1 MTILFT
7 KRLELV
13 PVTVELVS
21 AVLSERRDDVR
32 RIVGAELPEAWPGR
46 ALVERAFSASIEA
59 IIKDPEHRL
68 WGDRLLITRTPGGTE
83 AKHGDPRRLVGSVV
97 FHGSPR
103 DGGVVEVGY
112 GVEDASQGQGYATEA
127 TKAQVDWALAQP
139 GVRRIEATTPPWHSA
154 SVRVLEKAG
163 FSRVGLEEHPF
174 LGEILKFA
182 RERVDP

>member
-13 PVTVELVS
+13 PVTVELVD

-59 IIKDPEHRL
+59 IKKDPDHRL
-68 WGDRLLITRTPGGTE
+68 WGDRLLITR
-83 AKHGDPRRLVGSVV
+83 GDAPRRLVGSVV

-103 DGGVVEVGY
+103 DGGMVEVGY
-112 GVEDASQGQGYATEA
+112 GVEDASQGLGYATEA
-127 TKAQVDWALAQP
+127 TAAQVEWALEQP

-154 SVRVLEKAG
+154 SIRVLEKAG
-163 FSRVGLEEHPF
+163 FSRAGLEEHPF
-174 LGEILKFA
+174 LGEILRFA
-182 RERVDP
+182 RDRTAD